1 MLRGLLHKARKLATD
16 AITGKAGPPEPE
28 RSSAAEAAKAATR
41 RDEPESVL
49 RRVHVKAERG
59 LKPEDR
65 VVVVYFT
72 QEELEAVVEIRK
84 AFEGIET
91 TIREMDLAK
100 EPPQTMRQLA
110 NNTGVMVPPW
120 VYINGRYWGGQFEMT
135 SLRACGD
142 LELVVANRLDEIGE
156 EAKRIGKVRESWS
169 DEISV
174 ENILARWEQGHIL
187 CVDDLDAWY
196 EVAKDGTP
204 HFFYEGGERPVED
217 MRRIAEEIVA
227 AALSGSIEAH
237 WQLEPSVHVG

>member
-1 MLRGLLHKARKLATD
+1 MLKGLLDKARKLATD
-16 AITGKAGPPEPE
+16 AIVGKPEGDRPEP
-28 RSSAAEAAKAATR
+28 STAADAAKAATH
-41 RDEPESVL
+41 RDEPEAVL
-49 RRVHVKAERG
+49 QRVHAKAERG

-65 VVVVYFT
+65 LVVVYYT
-72 QEELEAVVEIRK
+72 KDELDAVAEIRK
-84 AFEGIET
+84 ALEGIET

-120 VYINGRYWGGQFEMT
+120 VYINGRYWGAQFELT

-156 EAKRIGKVRESWS
+156 EARRIGKIRDSWS

-174 ENILARWEQGHIL
+174 ENILARWEAGHIL

-196 EVAKDGTP
+196 EVDKGGTP
-204 HFFYEGGERPVED
+204 HFFYEGGERPVEE
-217 MRRIAEEIVA
+217 MRAIAERIVA
-227 AALSGSIEAH
+227 AVEAEEIEAH
-237 WQLEPSVHVG
+237 WQYEPSVHVG